1 MKFSGRNLL
10 IIRDRD
16 ERRNL
21 SASCLCA
28 LVMLCLTH
36 VPASADEFTQKSQH
50 SIELMRGTVE
60 IDTRVGDIFIEG
72 WDKARVEVS
81 AEKLVRAGS
90 EKKAQSMFNRL
101 RIDLSTDD
109 EQRIVY
115 LRTHYPSRRL
125 WRPFKG
131 ESKLTVNYRIKMPYD
146 ANLILHCVDGD
157 VRIEGVKGNQQLRI
171 NYGNVEINVPSVWE
185 LRSLQAH
192 TWLGYVQS
200 DLQALTQD
208 DSGVGRNISF
218 FNAQGRQE
226 IEVRVRMGG
235 VFVYGNNP

>member
-1 MKFSGRNLL
+1 MRFSGR
-10 IIRDRD
+10 IMFIVRGRG
-16 ERRNL
+16 ERRNFG
-21 SASCLCA
+21 ASFLFA
-28 LVMLCLTH
+28 LVILSLTH
-36 VPASADEFTQKSQH
+36 VPAFADEFSQASQH
-50 SIELMRGTVE
+50 SIELMRGTVV
-60 IDTRVGDIFIEG
+60 IDTRVGDIFVEG
-72 WDKARVEVS
+72 WDKARVEVQ
-81 AEKLVRAGS
+81 AEKVVRAGS
-90 EKKAQSMFNRL
+90 EKKAQAMFGRL
-101 RIDLSTDD
+101 RIELSTDD

-115 LRTHYPSRRL
+115 LRTHYPSRRP

-146 ANLILHCVDGD
+146 ANLVLHCVDGD
-157 VRIEGVKGNQQLRI
+157 VRIGGVKGNQQLKI
-171 NYGNVEINVPSVWE
+171 NYGNVEIDVPSVWD

-235 VFVYGNNP
+235 VFVYGNKQ

>member
-1 MKFSGRNLL
+1 MKFSGRN
-10 IIRDRD
+10 IFIVRGRDK
-16 ERRNL
+16 RRNF
-21 SASCLCA
+21 SASFLCA
-28 LVMLCLTH
+28 LVILCLTH
-36 VPASADEFTQKSQH
+36 VPAFADEFSQVSQH

-72 WDKARVEVS
+72 WDKARVEVK

-115 LRTHYPSRRL
+115 LRTHYPSRRP

-157 VRIEGVKGNQQLRI
+157 VRIEGVKGNQQLKI
-171 NYGNVEINVPSVWE
+171 NYGNVEINVPSIWD

-208 DSGVGRNISF
+208 DAGVGRNISF